1 MDDSRSRSPVAPS
14 VLSAAAFF
22 AAAGA
27 FAALAPSTR
36 SFGLVDVFLL
46 VSFAVLVR
54 LEYQVGAGAAV
65 PAQLAFVPMLFLMP
79 LRVVPLAVGG
89 VCLLTSA
96 LATATGNRPHF
107 CPNAFGACWF
117 ALPPAVILLVAG
129 ERTFT
134 WHDWPLYVAAF
145 VAQCLVDLVQ
155 AAAYERYVNGARMRP
170 LAEVLGTVY
179 AFDALLTPIA
189 MLAALEG
196 GYSFLALLP
205 FTGVLYLL
213 GRERRSR
220 LSAQS
225 EADRLEELA
234 HLDPLTQTPNRRD
247 FDRRLATERT
257 RAERSGESLSICLL
271 DLDHFKRYN
280 DSLGH
285 PAGDDLLRR
294 VAGAW
299 TSTLRAQALL
309 ARIGGEE
316 FGLILPGATLEAA
329 EAIVERLRGVTPR
342 EITFSAGLAAWDHEE
357 TIAALT
363 ERADV
368 ALYRAK
374 REGRDRFVLAA

>member
-96 LATATGNRPHF
+96 LAT
-107 CPNAFGACWF
+107 
-117 ALPPAVILLVAG
+117 
-129 ERTFT
+129 
-134 WHDWPLYVAAF
+134 
-145 VAQCLVDLVQ
+145 
-155 AAAYERYVNGARMRP
+155 
-170 LAEVLGTVY
+170 
-179 AFDALLTPIA
+179 
-189 MLAALEG
+189 
-196 GYSFLALLP
+196 
-205 FTGVLYLL
+205 
-213 GRERRSR
+213 
-220 LSAQS
+220 
-225 EADRLEELA
+225 
-234 HLDPLTQTPNRRD
+234 
-247 FDRRLATERT
+247 ERT
-257 RAERSGESLSICLL
+257 RAERSGESLSISLL

-294 VAGAW
+294 VANAW
-299 TSTLRAQALL
+299 TSTLRAEALL

-357 TIAALT
+357 TIADLT

>member
-1 MDDSRSRSPVAPS
+1 
-14 VLSAAAFF
+14 
-22 AAAGA
+22 
-27 FAALAPSTR
+27 
-36 SFGLVDVFLL
+36 
-46 VSFAVLVR
+46 
-54 LEYQVGAGAAV
+54 V

-96 LATATGNRPHF
+96 VAAATGNRPHL

-117 ALPPAVILLVAG
+117 ALPPAAILLVAG
-129 ERTFT
+129 ERPFA

-145 VAQCLVDLVQ
+145 AAQCLVDLVQ

-170 LAEVLGTVY
+170 LVEVLGTVY

-225 EADRLEELA
+225 EADRLEQLA
-234 HLDPLTQTPNRRD
+234 HLDPLTHTPNRRD
-247 FDRRLATERT
+247 FDRRLATERAL
-257 RAERSGESLSICLL
+257 AERSGVSLSVCLL

-280 DSLGH
+280 DSFGH

-299 TSTLRAQALL
+299 TRTLRAEALL

-342 EITFSAGLAAWDHEE
+342 EVTFSAGLAAWDHEE

-363 ERADV
+363 ERADA